1 MTPPEK
7 PFVASMESRGPRV
20 LVVDDDIAIG
30 RALERTLAR
39 AEITDVVVESDP
51 RMALRRQDARAFDA
65 ILLDLHMPEV
75 DGFDLMRTFVDQIG
89 EEDYAPI
96 LVLTGDDR
104 IDIRERALESGAKD
118 FVQKPFEPTEVIARL
133 RNLIDTARMHRR
145 LRSFNDEL
153 AMRVEEKTAD
163 VVAAKLEVLDRLARA
178 GEYRDDM
185 TGKHAQ
191 RVGTLC
197 GLLAREMGLDE
208 EAATNIERAAPL
220 HDIGKIG
227 VPDSI
232 LLKEG
237 SLTEAELENIRRH
250 TLIGAG
256 ILSGSGF
263 ALLQT
268 AECIALTHHEHWNG
282 DGYPHGLSGEDIPVE
297 GRITA
302 VADAFDS
309 LTNDRPYRKAASHD
323 EAIEEIVRCRGAHF
337 APDVADAICRLYRRG
352 ILSEIEERTERRQ
365 AEQARPLPSDEQ
377 RADAAADAELEDA
390 MKVWAAFS

>member
-1 MTPPEK
+1 MNPTE
-7 PFVASMESRGPRV
+7 PRFHLQGEV
-20 LVVDDDIAIG
+20 CARILVVDDERVVRDYIRRCLVGEPFACDTAGSPDEAWEMLLDAPYSLVVCDIDMGRVSGIDLLQRIREHFGDEVAVVMVTGIDDRATAIRTLDLG
-30 RALERTLAR
+30 AYAYLTKPVDPNEVVIHVVNALERRRLKLESNRFQTRLQEEVRDAQAELGWRLLA
-39 AEITDVVVESDP
+39 AVG
-51 RMALRRQDARAFDA
+51 LRD
-65 ILLDLHMPEV
+65 HE
-75 DGFDLMRTFVDQIG
+75 
-89 EEDYAPI
+89 
-96 LVLTGDDR
+96 TGDHIYR
-104 IDIRERALESGAKD
+104 VGQSSRAIA
-118 FVQKPFEPTEVIARL
+118 ARL
-133 RNLIDTARMHRR
+133 DWDAPR
-145 LRSFNDEL
+145 LAHLEL
-153 AMRVEEKTAD
+153 A
-163 VVAAKLEVLDRLARA
+163 AA
-178 GEYRDDM
+178 M
-185 TGKHAQ
+185 
-191 RVGTLC
+191 
-197 GLLAREMGLDE
+197 
-208 EAATNIERAAPL
+208 

-227 VPDSI
+227 VPDAI

-365 AEQARPLPSDEQ
+365 AEQARPLPSDEH
-377 RADAAADAELEDA
+377 RADAAADAELEEA